1 MNDEL
6 LIKKLNFK
14 SRRGMKE
21 TTFIVKKFLK
31 SFNDMNSDEKSELI
45 ELLEMNDQ
53 DLFDLI
59 FKKKKLFVSKFPNL
73 KKFAY

>member
-31 SFNDMNSDEKSELI
+31 NFNDMNSDEKSELI

-59 FKKKKLFVSKFPNL
+59 FKQKGAFVSKFPNL

>member
-1 MNDEL
+1 
-6 LIKKLNFK
+6 
-14 SRRGMKE
+14 MKE
-21 TTFIVKKFLK
+21 TTFIVKKFMEN
-31 SFNDMNSDEKSELI
+31 FNEMNADEKSELI

-59 FKKKKLFVSKFPNL
+59 FKKKELFVSKFPNL

>member
-21 TTFIVKKFLK
+21 TTFIIKNLLEN
-31 SFNDMNSDEKSELI
+31 FNKMSGQEKLELI
-45 ELLEMNDQ
+45 ELLDMNDQ

-59 FKKKKLFVSKFPNL
+59 FKNRKVFSSKFPNL
-73 KKFAY
+73 KKFAN

>member
-21 TTFIVKKFLK
+21 TTFIIKNLLEN
-31 SFNDMNSDEKSELI
+31 FNKMSEQEKSELI
-45 ELLEMNDQ
+45 ELLDMNDQ

-59 FKKKKLFVSKFPNL
+59 FKNKKVFSSKFPNL
-73 KKFAY
+73 KKFAN

>member
-1 MNDEL
+1 MDNEL

-21 TTFIVKKFLK
+21 TTFVVKKFLENFDK
-31 SFNDMNSDEKSELI
+31 MNSNEKSELI

-59 FKKKKLFVSKFPNL
+59 FKQKEKFISSFPNL
-73 KKFAY
+73 EKFAY

>member
-1 MNDEL
+1 MDNEL

-21 TTFIVKKFLK
+21 TTFVVKNFLK
-31 SFNDMNSDEKSELI
+31 NFSKMNIDEKTELI

-59 FKKKKLFVSKFPNL
+59 FKKKELFVSKFPNL

>member
-1 MNDEL
+1 MDNEL

-21 TTFIVKKFLK
+21 TTFVVKNFLK
-31 SFNDMNSDEKSELI
+31 NFSKMNVDEKTELI

-59 FKKKKLFVSKFPNL
+59 FKKKELFVSKFPNL

>member
-1 MNDEL
+1 
-6 LIKKLNFK
+6 
-14 SRRGMKE
+14 MKE

-31 SFNDMNSDEKSELI
+31 NFKDMNPDEKSELI

-59 FKKKKLFVSKFPNL
+59 FKQKEAFVSKFPNL

>member
-1 MNDEL
+1 MDNEL

-21 TTFIVKKFLK
+21 TTSVVKNFLK
-31 SFNDMNSDEKSELI
+31 NFSKMNVDEKTELI

-59 FKKKKLFVSKFPNL
+59 FKKKELFVSKFPNL

>member
-1 MNDEL
+1 
-6 LIKKLNFK
+6 
-14 SRRGMKE
+14 MKE
-21 TTFIVKKFLK
+21 TPFVVKNFLK
-31 SFNDMNSDEKSELI
+31 NFSKMNIDEKTELI

>member
-1 MNDEL
+1 
-6 LIKKLNFK
+6 
-14 SRRGMKE
+14 MKE

-31 SFNDMNSDEKSELI
+31 NFNDMNLDEKSELI

-59 FKKKKLFVSKFPNL
+59 FKQKEVFVSKFPNL

>member
-1 MNDEL
+1 MDNEL

-21 TTFIVKKFLK
+21 TTFVIKIFLK
-31 SFNDMNSDEKSELI
+31 NFSKMNIDEKTELI

-59 FKKKKLFVSKFPNL
+59 FKKKELFVSKFPNL

>member
-1 MNDEL
+1 
-6 LIKKLNFK
+6 
-14 SRRGMKE
+14 MKE

-31 SFNDMNSDEKSELI
+31 NFNDMNSDEKSELV

-59 FKKKKLFVSKFPNL
+59 FKKKELFVSKFPNL

>member
-1 MNDEL
+1 
-6 LIKKLNFK
+6 
-14 SRRGMKE
+14 MKE

-31 SFNDMNSDEKSELI
+31 NFKNMNSDEKSELI

-59 FKKKKLFVSKFPNL
+59 FKQKEAFILKFLNL

>member
-1 MNDEL
+1 MNELL

-21 TTFIVKKFLK
+21 TTFVVKKFVEN
-31 SFNDMNSDEKSELI
+31 FNKMNQDEKSELN
-45 ELLEMNDQ
+45 ELLKMNDQ

-59 FKKKKLFVSKFPNL
+59 FKHKEKFISSFPKLEKFV
-73 KKFAY
+73 Y

>member
-21 TTFIVKKFLK
+21 TTFIIKNLLEN
-31 SFNDMNSDEKSELI
+31 FNKMSGQEKLELI
-45 ELLEMNDQ
+45 ELLDMNDQ

-59 FKKKKLFVSKFPNL
+59 FKNKKVFSSKFPNL
-73 KKFAY
+73 KKFAN

>member
-1 MNDEL
+1 MDTEL

-21 TTFIVKKFLK
+21 TTFVVKNFLK
-31 SFNDMNSDEKSELI
+31 NFSKMNKDEKSELI

-59 FKKKKLFVSKFPNL
+59 FKKKELFVSKFPNL

>member
-1 MNDEL
+1 MDNEL

-21 TTFIVKKFLK
+21 TTFVVKNFLK
-31 SFNDMNSDEKSELI
+31 NFSKMNKDEKSELI

-59 FKKKKLFVSKFPNL
+59 FKKKVFGVLLKGSK
-73 KKFAY
+73 

>member
-1 MNDEL
+1 
-6 LIKKLNFK
+6 
-14 SRRGMKE
+14 MKE
-21 TTFIVKKFLK
+21 TTFVIKIFLK
-31 SFNDMNSDEKSELI
+31 NFSKMNIDEKTELI

-59 FKKKKLFVSKFPNL
+59 FKKKELFVSKFPNL

>member
-1 MNDEL
+1 MDNEL

-21 TTFIVKKFLK
+21 TTFVVKNFLK
-31 SFNDMNSDEKSELI
+31 NFSKMSVDEKSELI

-59 FKKKKLFVSKFPNL
+59 FKKKELFISKFPNL

>member
-1 MNDEL
+1 MNELL

-21 TTFIVKKFLK
+21 TTFVVKKFVEN
-31 SFNDMNSDEKSELI
+31 FNKMNQDEKSELI
-45 ELLEMNDQ
+45 ELLKMNDQ

-59 FKKKKLFVSKFPNL
+59 FKHKEKFISRFPKLEKFV
-73 KKFAY
+73 Y

>member
-21 TTFIVKKFLK
+21 TTFIIKNLLEN
-31 SFNDMNSDEKSELI
+31 FNKMSGQEKLELI
-45 ELLEMNDQ
+45 ELLDMNAQ

-59 FKKKKLFVSKFPNL
+59 FKNKKVFGSKFPNF
-73 KKFAY
+73 KKFAN

>member
-1 MNDEL
+1 MDNEL

-21 TTFIVKKFLK
+21 TTFVVKNFLK
-31 SFNDMNSDEKSELI
+31 NFSKMNVDEKSELI

-59 FKKKKLFVSKFPNL
+59 FKKKELFISKFPNL

>member
-31 SFNDMNSDEKSELI
+31 NFNDMNSDEKSELI

-59 FKKKKLFVSKFPNL
+59 FKQKEIACNGQLQS
-73 KKFAY
+73 

>member
-1 MNDEL
+1 MDNEL

-21 TTFIVKKFLK
+21 TTFVVKNFLK
-31 SFNDMNSDEKSELI
+31 NFSKMNKHEKSELI

-59 FKKKKLFVSKFPNL
+59 FKKKELFVSKFPNL

>member
-1 MNDEL
+1 
-6 LIKKLNFK
+6 
-14 SRRGMKE
+14 MKE
-21 TTFIVKKFLK
+21 TTFVVKNFLK
-31 SFNDMNSDEKSELI
+31 NFSKMNVDEKTELI

-59 FKKKKLFVSKFPNL
+59 FKKKELFVSKFPNL

>member
-1 MNDEL
+1 
-6 LIKKLNFK
+6 
-14 SRRGMKE
+14 MKE
-21 TTFIVKKFLK
+21 TTFVVKKFMEN
-31 SFNDMNSDEKSELI
+31 FNKMNKDEKSELI

-59 FKKKKLFVSKFPNL
+59 FKKKETFVSKFPNL

>member
-1 MNDEL
+1 
-6 LIKKLNFK
+6 
-14 SRRGMKE
+14 MKE

-31 SFNDMNSDEKSELI
+31 NFKNMNSDEKSELI

-59 FKKKKLFVSKFPNL
+59 FKHKGAFVSKFPNL

>member
-1 MNDEL
+1 
-6 LIKKLNFK
+6 
-14 SRRGMKE
+14 MKE
-21 TTFIVKKFLK
+21 TTFVVKKFLEN
-31 SFNDMNSDEKSELI
+31 FNKMNDDEKSELI

-59 FKKKKLFVSKFPNL
+59 FKKKELFVSKFPNL

>member
-1 MNDEL
+1 MDNEL

-21 TTFIVKKFLK
+21 TTFVVKNFLK
-31 SFNDMNSDEKSELI
+31 NFSKMNIDEKSELI

-59 FKKKKLFVSKFPNL
+59 FKKKELFVSKFPNL

>member
-1 MNDEL
+1 MDNEL

-21 TTFIVKKFLK
+21 TTFVLKKFLEN
-31 SFNDMNSDEKSELI
+31 FNKMNQDEKSELI

-59 FKKKKLFVSKFPNL
+59 FKHKEKFISSLPNL
-73 KKFAY
+73 EKFAY

>member
-1 MNDEL
+1 
-6 LIKKLNFK
+6 
-14 SRRGMKE
+14 MKE

-31 SFNDMNSDEKSELI
+31 NFKDMNPDEKSELI

-59 FKKKKLFVSKFPNL
+59 FKQKETFVSKFPNL